1 MLDEQLYEPDQP
13 SALHIEKVSG
23 MEVSLDSSN
32 DADHEGRF
40 NTLTDPDFDADDWEV
55 SEEDLEKVRLLLKER
70 EVPLDIPPS
79 KARRRFCKSHRK
91 FRKQAEKAQREK
103 RKQEGEEELDT
114 EHFVLPPNFPWK
126 NEYLYYVEAQDCVK
140 DEVKWRHGFQHVK
153 KLLDTKGGNHKK
165 KK

>member
-1 MLDEQLYEPDQP
+1 M
-13 SALHIEKVSG
+13 HIEEVSVT
-23 MEVSLDSSN
+23 EVSLDSSN

-40 NTLTDPDFDADDWEV
+40 DTLLDPDFDDEDWEV

-91 FRKQAEKAQREK
+91 FQKQAEKARREK
-103 RKQEGEEELDT
+103 KKQEGEEELDK
-114 EHFVLPPNFPWK
+114 EHFLSPPNFSGK

-140 DEVKWRHGFQHVK
+140 AEVKWQHGFQRVRQ
-153 KLLDTKGGNHKK
+153 LLDTKGGNHKK
-165 KK
+165 KKRQK